1 MAQLDV
7 TQLDFDQIKAALK
20 TYLSSQSEFTDYDFE
35 GSALSIILDALAV
48 NTHYNAILAH
58 MVANESFIDT
68 AIKRSSVVSIA
79 KSLGYTPRST
89 RSASATVN
97 LVIEPSSVYLS
108 SNTAFTLGRDTA
120 FTAKIEGTSYT
131 FYPTEAITQTVETND
146 GVDQFVFNN
155 LLLKEGKRLTN
166 KFVVQAGKELEPF
179 VIPNKNVDTTTLRV
193 RVQSTTY
200 DTTINTYNLQTGLLD
215 ANSTSKI
222 YFLEENS
229 EGTYQIRFGDDVIG
243 AKLSAG
249 NLVTV
254 DYLNSSGI
262 DGNAAKTFTCSTT
275 LTDSNETLTITT
287 VNTSSGGQNKESIDS
302 IRLNAPRNYSTQQ
315 RAVTAQDY
323 KNLILAS
330 NSNIQSVAVWGGEQN
345 DPPMYGK
352 IFISLDPVAGQ
363 TITQLDK
370 DNIVQ
375 DVITP
380 KGSISMIPVFVD
392 PDYTYVGIKAGIV
405 FNPNLTTLSPG
416 QIKAATL
423 TAINDFFNTDLNVLN
438 KNLYYSKLHNIIK
451 NSSDSIVSVN
461 IGLSLQK
468 RLLVN
473 NFNID
478 ANYSFTFNSRVHPRE
493 LHSTWFNVKVNG
505 TTIKVK
511 MIDTPESNVVAPE
524 YNGLGR
530 IQLVDSDGKV
540 VSNVGTIDYS
550 TGRVTIERMNVSS
563 LYGTED
569 SIRVTIRPHD
579 DVKDISTSILSR
591 TAPISTAAVFAT
603 PAKNTILT
611 LDDTSKNFATGSRT
625 GLDITVTVDRQGY

>member
-131 FYPTEAITQTVETND
+131 FYPTEAITQTVETNG

-215 ANSTSKI
+215 TNSTSKI

-254 DYLNSSGI
+254 DYLNSSGT

-275 LTDSNETLTITT
+275 LTDSNETLRITT

-392 PDYTYVGIKAGIV
+392 PDYTYVGIKAGVV

-511 MIDTPESNVVAPE
+511 MIDVPESNVVAPE

-579 DVKDISTSILSR
+579 DVKDISTSILTR